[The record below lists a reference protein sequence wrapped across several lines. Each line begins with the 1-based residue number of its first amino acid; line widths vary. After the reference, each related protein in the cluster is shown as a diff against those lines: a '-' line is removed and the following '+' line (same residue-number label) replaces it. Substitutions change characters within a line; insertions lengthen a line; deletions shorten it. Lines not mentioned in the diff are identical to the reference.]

1 MTLKVGQEVSG
12 KVTRTQPFGVFV
24 DIGAE
29 RDALYV
35 WSSF

>member
-1 MTLKVGQEVSG
+1 MA
-12 KVTRTQPFGVFV
+12 PFAGVFV

-35 WSSF
+35 MTSALVDSWYS

>member
-1 MTLKVGQEVSG
+1 MA
-12 KVTRTQPFGVFV
+12 PFAGVFV

-35 WSSF
+35 MTSALVDS